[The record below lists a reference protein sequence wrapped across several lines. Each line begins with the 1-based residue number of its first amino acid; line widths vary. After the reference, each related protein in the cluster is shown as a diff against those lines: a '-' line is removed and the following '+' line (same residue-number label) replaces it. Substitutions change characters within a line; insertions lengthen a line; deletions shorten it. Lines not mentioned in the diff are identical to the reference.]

1 MMDDYKAIFKYSE
14 EVEAMTKVLIES
26 CKLHKF
32 DGFVF
37 EVWSQIAGAVK
48 PESAVKLIST
58 MSMLMLIN
66 YIRISVCILCK
77 QVICLLWKV
86 WNLFWWCPQ
95 KGANKNYLQPVT
107 LKPCMS
113 M

>member
-48 PESAVKLIST
+48 PESAVKLIRT
-58 MSMLMLIN
+58 MSKLMLN
-66 YIRISVCILCK
+66 YIEISVVILCK

-86 WNLFWWCPQ
+86 
-95 KGANKNYLQPVT
+95 
-107 LKPCMS
+107 
-113 M
+113 